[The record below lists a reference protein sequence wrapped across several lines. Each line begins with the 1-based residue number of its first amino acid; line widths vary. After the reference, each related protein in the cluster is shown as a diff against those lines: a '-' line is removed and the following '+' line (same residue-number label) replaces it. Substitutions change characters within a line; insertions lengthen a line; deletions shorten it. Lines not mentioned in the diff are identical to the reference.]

1 MNAATEDILNVLRQ
15 QAWQR
20 AKAEL
25 RSVLHTYYPEWNS
38 DNTKRENGY
47 DRIHVQ
53 IEELIKHVEDNL

>member
-1 MNAATEDILNVLRQ
+1 MDTATENILAVLRA
-15 QAWQR
+15 QAWER

-25 RSVLHTYYPEWNS
+25 RSVLHTYYPTWNS
-38 DNTKRENGY
+38 DNTKRENGW